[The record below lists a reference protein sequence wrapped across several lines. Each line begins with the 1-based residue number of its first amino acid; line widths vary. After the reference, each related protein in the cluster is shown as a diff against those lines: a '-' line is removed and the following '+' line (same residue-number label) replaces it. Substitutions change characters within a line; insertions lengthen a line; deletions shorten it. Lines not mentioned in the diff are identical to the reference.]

1 MLRTLALAAVVALAT
16 LSTAQAQG
24 IKRTVLQKADVAG
37 TSYESV
43 VGIAEVPAGI
53 MIGLHTHPGTEQG
66 MVLEGEIT
74 LAVDGQP
81 EKTLKAGDS
90 YMIPAGVPHDGKAGG
105 SGVKVIATYVV
116 EKGKPMASAFK
127 R

>member
-1 MLRTLALAAVVALAT
+1 MLKTLALTIAIGLAAMT
-16 LSTAQAQG
+16 TAQAQG
-24 IKRTVLQKADVAG
+24 IKRTILQKVDVAG
-37 TSYESV
+37 TAFESV
-43 VGIAEVPAGI
+43 VGVAEVPAGV

-66 MVLEGEIT
+66 MVIEGELA

-90 YMIPAGVPHDGKAGG
+90 YTIPAGVPHDGKAGG
-105 SGVKVIATYVV
+105 SGVKGIATYVV